1 MMTLKEKKKITTYK
15 ILFYF
20 IFCPVFQLTFNAC
33 GAYFVAP
40 PKFMN
45 KMIYNARISDSLNGS

>member
-1 MMTLKEKKKITTYK
+1 MMTLQEKKQVNNIQNN
-15 ILFYF
+15 FF
-20 IFCPVFQLTFNAC
+20 IFVCPVFQLTISAC